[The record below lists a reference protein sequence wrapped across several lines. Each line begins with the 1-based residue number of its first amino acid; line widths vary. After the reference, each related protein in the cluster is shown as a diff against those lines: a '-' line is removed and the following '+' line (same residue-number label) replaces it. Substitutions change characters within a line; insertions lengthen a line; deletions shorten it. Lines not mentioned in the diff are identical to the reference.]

1 MSGGRGGET
10 VRIKVHVVAGD
21 APLLLS
27 LPTQQRM
34 GVILDLVR
42 GTLKIRGQQSSLLFC
57 PRGHPALPLTKPP
70 LPTPL
75 GEVYSCNSLALS
87 EDEWQSEVVLLKVL
101 TKLHVQYSHISIH
114 KIVAMLRTVRGTKG
128 VGVLLKVAE
137 KFVCHHCI
145 KFAKSKPNPVV
156 AAPRVPGFNH
166 QIYTDVFWVK
176 GVMILHM
183 VCAYSA
189 YRQAAVLAEKTGQAV
204 VLALLKILARIFWAN
219 EKPKD

>member
-1 MSGGRGGET
+1 M
-10 VRIKVHVVAGD
+10 H
-21 APLLLS
+21 PLLLS

-42 GTLKIRGQQSSLLFC
+42 GTLKIRGHQSSLLFC

-70 LPTPL
+70 LPAPL

-114 KIVAMLRTVRGTKG
+114 KIVAMLRTVRGTKV

-137 KFVCHHCI
+137 NL
-145 KFAKSKPNPVV
+145 FAMTASSLQNLNPT
-156 AAPRVPGFNH
+156 R
-166 QIYTDVFWVK
+166 
-176 GVMILHM
+176 
-183 VCAYSA
+183 
-189 YRQAAVLAEKTGQAV
+189 
-204 VLALLKILARIFWAN
+204 
-219 EKPKD
+219 